1 MSEFPTVQ
9 PQLRRLIMD
18 GLSAPY
24 MSESCQDATV
34 TGNHYQSVLLG
45 EERTQGF
52 RTAREGFFDR
62 IDFVER
68 TVLDLGSNL
77 GELSREARR
86 RGATLVDGYEYDG
99 YFIELANLINAYNG
113 TTRVSF
119 SASDITD
126 PRIYTGSYDI
136 VLAFAVF
143 NYIGAVLDRVAE
155 VTDGVLVIETHAL
168 NDDLATY
175 VDQISVLFPHHVTLG
190 ESDWGGSFPD
200 DVKRAVLVFAKDAQ
214 TLKTF
219 VPCTV
224 TESSA

>member
-1 MSEFPTVQ
+1 MSDFPTVR
-9 PQLRRLIMD
+9 PELRRLIID

-24 MSESCQDATV
+24 MSESCQDATQ

-52 RTAREGFFDR
+52 RTGREGFLDQIEFNGH
-62 IDFVER
+62 

-77 GELSREARR
+77 GELSRAARR
-86 RGATLVDGYEYDG
+86 RGATFVDGYEYDR

-119 SASDITD
+119 SARDITD
-126 PRIYTGSYDI
+126 PSVYTGSYDI

-143 NYIGAVLDRVAE
+143 NYVGSVLDQLAE
-155 VTDGVLVIETHAL
+155 ITDGVVVAETHAL

-175 VDQISVLFPHHVTLG
+175 VDQLSVYFSHHVLLG
-190 ESDWGGSFPD
+190 LSDWGGSFPA
-200 DVKRAVLVFAKDAQ
+200 DVKRAVLVFAKDARMLE
-214 TLKTF
+214 TL
-219 VPCTV
+219 VPGQYA
-224 TESSA
+224 EKDA